1 MNASEQEL
9 LKLMADSDSSDSEE
23 IALDERDTHPSR
35 PPRPHCRSLPTIAE
49 LVEVGTTC
57 CQSFGARESE

>member
-23 IALDERDTHPSR
+23 IALMTRY
-35 PPRPHCRSLPTIAE
+35 PPKQAAAATLPLATDD
-49 LVEVGTTC
+49 
-57 CQSFGARESE
+57 R